1 MELSATSGLPSIPFV
16 TELVTEPYGE
26 LVLLLAAVAVGLL
39 VPVQGQE
46 VAIRRIR
53 AQRYPVWLEDC
64 GAALGAPRL
73 LVHAQAPFQL
83 TGHLVQVAFT
93 NGNVEYILNACT

>member
-1 MELSATSGLPSIPFV
+1 MQDAPVAPDY
-16 TELVTEPYGE
+16 P
-26 LVLLLAAVAVGLL
+26 AVVLL

-64 GAALGAPRL
+64 GTALGAPCL
-73 LVHAQAPFQL
+73 LVHAQAPQKL
-83 TGHLVQVAFT
+83 TGHLDQVAFT
-93 NGNVEYILNACT
+93 NGNVEYIIQCMYVVK

>member
-1 MELSATSGLPSIPFV
+1 MELIATSGLPSNPFV
-16 TELVTEPYGE
+16 AELVTEPYGK
-26 LVLLLAAVAVGLL
+26 LVLRPDAVALGLL

-64 GAALGAPRL
+64 GAALGAPCL
-73 LVHAQAPFQL
+73 LVHAQAPKKNSQA
-83 TGHLVQVAFT
+83 T
-93 NGNVEYILNACT
+93 